1 PPLVRYLRAE
11 RPDAIHASMWPLTSV
26 AVIARRLAGSR
37 ARVVVSDHSLLSLG
51 YRSRGR
57 LHRLALRSSLAA
69 TYRFADARV
78 AVSAGVAADLAELS
92 GIRADRFDIIHNP
105 IPKPAKSGSIDTDE
119 IWGVP
124 RGMRILTVGSFKP
137 VKNHALLIRAF

>member
-1 PPLVRYLRAE
+1 NLHLACECIARGYDVDFVLMRDEGDLRPLIPNGARIIDLDAPRLRSVLPSLVRYLRAE
-11 RPDAIHASMWPLTSV
+11 RPDAIHASMWPLTSA

-51 YRSRGR
+51 YSNWGR

-92 GIRADRFDIIHNP
+92 GIRAERF
-105 IPKPAKSGSIDTDE
+105 
-119 IWGVP
+119 
-124 RGMRILTVGSFKP
+124 
-137 VKNHALLIRAF
+137 